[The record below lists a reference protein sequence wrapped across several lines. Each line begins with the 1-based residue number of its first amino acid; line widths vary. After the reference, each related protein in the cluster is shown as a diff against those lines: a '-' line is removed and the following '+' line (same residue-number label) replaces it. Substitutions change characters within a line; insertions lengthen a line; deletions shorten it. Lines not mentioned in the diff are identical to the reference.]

1 MLFFIFHLLKDPS
14 MYMNFIKLFLM
25 TNNARI
31 FVKKR
36 KYYFEYDKIKNKND
50 LLKIICRVK
59 IRKS

>member
-1 MLFFIFHLLKDPS
+1 